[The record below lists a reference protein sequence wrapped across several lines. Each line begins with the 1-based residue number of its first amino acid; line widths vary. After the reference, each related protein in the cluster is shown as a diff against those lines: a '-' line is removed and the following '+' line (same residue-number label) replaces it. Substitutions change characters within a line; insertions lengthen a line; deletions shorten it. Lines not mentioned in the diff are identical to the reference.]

1 MGVPGPGEV
10 PAAGRRFGWAGYAV
24 ASGLLVAGILSQY
37 LVPAAWVL
45 PGWGGFFEGL
55 LLAYGIGAAG
65 FLVFVGVGPLRN
77 YFRHN
82 RAGAR
87 EGFRWYGIL
96 GILSF
101 VVVVLLTIVYLAVD
115 PRFDELLTKSS
126 PVAQAGASDPYFYM
140 LFSIPVGFIEEGLFR
155 GWLFGSVLTLD
166 GTARWRGHALW
177 TTLVFTG
184 VHVYYAQTY
193 LEVSPLFYVQIFLL
207 GLAFAIAYYKSGGN
221 LLVVA
226 LLHASFDVISFA
238 SFVNQD
244 VSLGAHYGL
253 LVASALFAVALAYWK
268 RGPQPRPEPG
278 AISPGPPSA
287 GPGASGPSP
296 LAFAPVPCR
305 TCGTLVV
312 GDVRGIPTH
321 CPRCGADL
329 GVPLPWEA
337 GAYAHPA
344 FSLSAPF
351 QPEGPARRVVPSDP
365 DPLPAG
371 AWPPP

>member
-1 MGVPGPGEV
+1 MGVPGPGPV
-10 PAAGRRFGWAGYAV
+10 PGGRRRFGWTGYAV

-37 LVPAAWVL
+37 VVPAAWVL

-55 LLAYGIGAAG
+55 FLAYGIGAIG
-65 FLVFVGVGPLRN
+65 FLVFVGIGPLRN

-96 GILSF
+96 GVLSF
-101 VVVVLLTIVYLAVD
+101 VLVILLTVVYLAVD
-115 PRFDELLTKSS
+115 PRFEQLLTKSTS
-126 PVAQAGASDPYFYM
+126 VAEAGASDPYFYM
-140 LFSIPVGFIEEGLFR
+140 LFSIPVGFIEEALFR
-155 GWLFGSVLTLD
+155 GWLFGGALTLD

-184 VHVYYAQTY
+184 AHVYYAQTY

-207 GLAFAIAYYKSGGN
+207 GLAFAMAYYKSGGN

-238 SFVNQD
+238 SFVDQD

-253 LVASALFAVALAYWK
+253 LAACALFALALALWEGSPGK
-268 RGPQPRPEPG
+268 RKGGEASPPPVSPLPG
-278 AISPGPPSA
+278 AT
-287 GPGASGPSP
+287 GASP
-296 LAFAPVPCR
+296 LTFTPVPCPV
-305 TCGTLVV
+305 CATLVV
-312 GDVRGIPTH
+312 GDVRGMPTH

-329 GVPLPWEA
+329 GIPLPWEA
-337 GAYAHPA
+337 APPGEDRVPGPEPA
-344 FSLSAPF
+344 V
-351 QPEGPARRVVPSDP
+351 GRRVSRAEPP
-365 DPLPAG
+365 QETPPLAPG
-371 AWPPP
+371 LWPPR

>member
-1 MGVPGPGEV
+1 MGGPGPDRAPPGG
-10 PAAGRRFGWAGYAV
+10 PRYGWTGYAV
-24 ASGLLVAGILSQY
+24 ASGLLVAGVLSQY
-37 LVPAAWVL
+37 VIPPGWVL

-55 LLAYGIGAAG
+55 LLAYGVGAAG
-65 FLVFVGVGPLRN
+65 FLVFVGAGPLRN

-82 RAGAR
+82 RAGVR

-96 GILSF
+96 GVLSF
-101 VVVVLLTIVYLAVD
+101 VAVIFLTIVYLAVD
-115 PRFDELLTKSS
+115 PRFEQLIDKSTS
-126 PVAQAGASDPYFYM
+126 VARAGASDPYFYM

-155 GWLFGSVLTLD
+155 GWLFGGALALD

-207 GLAFAIAYYKSGGN
+207 GLAFAIAYYRSGGN

-253 LVASALFAVALAYWK
+253 LAASALFALALAYWK
-268 RGPQPRPEPG
+268 GGEPRPGSGTAAAAPVQAVPG
-278 AISPGPPSA
+278 T
-287 GPGASGPSP
+287 SGPSP
-296 LAFAPVPCR
+296 LAFAPIPCR
-305 TCGTLVV
+305 SCGTLVV
-312 GDVRGIPTH
+312 GDMRGIPTH
-321 CPRCGADL
+321 CPHCGADL
-329 GVPLPWEA
+329 GLPLPWDPR
-337 GAYAHPA
+337 GSGPG
-344 FSLSAPF
+344 
-351 QPEGPARRVVPSDP
+351 EGPGPSP
-365 DPLPAG
+365 PIGGGPPRASGNAEQPPLPPG
-371 AWPPP
+371 AWPPR

>member
-1 MGVPGPGEV
+1 MAATGAGAVPG
-10 PAAGRRFGWAGYAV
+10 AGRRFGWTGYAV

-37 LVPAAWVL
+37 LVPPAWVL

-55 LLAYGIGAAG
+55 FLAYGIGAIG
-65 FLVFVGVGPLRN
+65 FLVLVGIAPLRN

-96 GILSF
+96 GVLSF
-101 VVVVLLTIVYLAVD
+101 VLVIGMTLVYLAVD
-115 PRFDELLTKSS
+115 PRFEDLINKSTS
-126 PVAQAGASDPYFYM
+126 VAEAGASDPYFYM
-140 LFSIPVGFIEEGLFR
+140 LFSLPVGFIEEALFR
-155 GWLFGSVLTLD
+155 GWLFGGVLTLD
-166 GTARWRGHALW
+166 GTSRWRGHALW

-184 VHVYYAQTY
+184 VHVYYGQTY

-253 LVASALFAVALAYWK
+253 LGACALFALALAYWK
-268 RGPQPRPEPG
+268 GPSARNGVGQAP
-278 AISPGPPSA
+278 PGPLFSRPG
-287 GPGASGPSP
+287 GPGPSP
-296 LAFAPVPCR
+296 LTFAPVPCPR
-305 TCGTLVV
+305 CGTLVV

-321 CPRCGADL
+321 CPHCGAYL
-329 GVPLPWEA
+329 GLPLPWEA
-337 GAYAHPA
+337 VAPKEVRFPGPGASDPGRV
-344 FSLSAPF
+344 SAP
-351 QPEGPARRVVPSDP
+351 PSSQEP
-365 DPLPAG
+365 PSLPPG
-371 AWPPP
+371 AWPPS